1 MFVQERVQQLH
12 AEVDR
17 LKQRFA
23 LEQQAY
29 TQHAEQERENLTA
42 TVTELQ
48 ASVSE
53 HERCIARLRTQCEHS
68 QNDAE
73 TLTVQISELST
84 EVQSRDRQLERL
96 RGQEAEGGEGRSLVG
111 TEVEILRLKR
121 EAERVT
127 ELESKMAEL
136 ETENRQLSA
145 EATQFVGG
153 DGGLQLEE
161 AGSAAQLSE
170 SRAKLKVGEEESR
183 CERLQAHLARLTE
196 EHDRELAQ
204 LLSEREGLEREVG
217 RLERELE
224 ESRAVGGGVTSG
236 EIETG
241 SGEQSEMAE
250 RSRLG
255 AAVQDSFQQVPGV
268 GQQQLLETVGTLEAL
283 KRTNSEKDALIS
295 RLTSSLAT
303 ADSVKSELQTVLHG
317 RLGEMET
324 REREAVEAFSRVELE
339 MGTLREVSQTEEERK
354 TELQYLAQDRESRIA
369 QLEAEVVEVNKR
381 LSQVQAELTAAEEGI
396 REKGIVIEQKDINLC
411 EVGKLLRAR
420 EEEVAAVR
428 RDCVEKRESESR
440 VDESQLRETLQQ
452 PEESVREG
460 SAMLEQVTR
469 EREELVVALRAKE
482 NEVEGIRAQLAEARK
497 TLDSQSRETEIL
509 TSRNSKLSQA
519 LESAER
525 ETVAVRAERDGLAGR
540 VAVSEEATRTS
551 EEKLAAKQ
559 AECVKLTKQL
569 EQLKTH
575 LMQVNMCCIL
585 FCLPF
590 SSFYFLFF
598 YFFIFFASCGMC
610 VCI

>member
-12 AEVDR
+12 AEVER

-23 LEQQAY
+23 LEQQTY
-29 TQHAEQERENLTA
+29 TQHAERERESLTA
-42 TVTELQ
+42 TVAELQ
-48 ASVSE
+48 ASMSE

-68 QNDAE
+68 QKDGE
-73 TLTVQISELST
+73 TLTVQISELSA

-121 EAERVT
+121 EVERVT

-136 ETENRQLSA
+136 ETENRRLSA

-153 DGGLQLEE
+153 GGGLQLEE
-161 AGSAAQLSE
+161 AGNAAQLSE
-170 SRAKLKVGEEESR
+170 SRAKLEVGEEGSR

-204 LLSEREGLEREVG
+204 LLSEREGLEKDVG

-224 ESRAVGGGVTSG
+224 ESRAAGGGVTA
-236 EIETG
+236 TG
-241 SGEQSEMAE
+241 AGEQSETAE
-250 RSRLG
+250 RSCLG

-295 RLTSSLAT
+295 RLKSSLAT
-303 ADSVKSELQTVLHG
+303 ADSVKSELQAVLHG

-339 MGTLREVSQTEEERK
+339 MGTLREESQTKEERK
-354 TELQYLAQDRESRIA
+354 TELQYLVQDRDSRIA
-369 QLEAEVVEVNKR
+369 QLEAEAVEVNMR

-396 REKGIVIEQKDINLC
+396 REKEIVIEQKDISLR
-411 EVGKLLRAR
+411 EVGKLLRAC

-428 RDCVEKRESESR
+428 RDYMEKRESESR

-452 PEESVREG
+452 AEESVREG

-575 LMQVNMCCIL
+575 LMQVNVCCIL

-590 SSFYFLFF
+590 SLT
-598 YFFIFFASCGMC
+598 MC
-610 VCI
+610 VCFTCIMWNVHVCT